1 MKLADDE
8 QKTPFS
14 SKEQANK
21 VAERVQEMMSNSEKS
36 TKCFY
41 LQSMEHLLC
50 QSSNS
55 ESLYS
60 RDLIESLQ
68 QSLIDAIVLYK
79 YNKSKKVSVWNLLE
93 ATMQKQGQSQFLGRC
108 ISGFKEALKRELV
121 QLTDQ
126 SRQVAG
132 QLSITLSQVQAIDN
146 FTLMLK

>member
-1 MKLADDE
+1 M
-8 QKTPFS
+8 
-14 SKEQANK
+14 
-21 VAERVQEMMSNSEKS
+21 
-36 TKCFY
+36 
-41 LQSMEHLLC
+41 
-50 QSSNS
+50 
-55 ESLYS
+55 
-60 RDLIESLQ
+60 ESLQ
-68 QSLIDAIVLYK
+68 QSLIDAIVVYK

-121 QLTDQ
+121 QLTEQ